1 METDY
6 QNYVESLSGVSS
18 DDDDMST
25 VDSSD
30 ETSEE
35 PTPSPSLNTRTRNL
49 AQMLYDRER
58 SGFFSG
64 TSRAGQKQQLPY
76 DRVPNRLKLYLKDVI
91 ASNVMEGHIFMGLT
105 ACGQYM
111 LSHRVVCNDSSSLNH
126 YSFNMGYKYTLYFWI
141 FQPFKKLRYFFT
153 RRLFDDHV
161 VDNIKTV
168 SMTQWKN
175 AGKQILVVHGA
186 ATEESED
193 SYITYVK
200 VPKLGCLECKKL
212 NDDGPYSFYNAHCLN
227 CHLTVHT
234 KYSSTETD
242 PGFQPKINLLC
253 PERILI
259 ISNGFMH
266 MLRIDVDTPA
276 VSTSSYLN
284 QQSLVLPY
292 PQQSLP
298 LSQSQC
304 FLLPRTLGASED
316 DRGSVAFPGSG
327 SEAESGNEQSVV
339 ARIIAD
345 FSDIETEQTQ
355 RTGQSNNSNNNN
367 NNNNE
372 VQTNSICCSP
382 RSYEKL
388 VFTPNCSATMG
399 SSMTLP
405 DTTLPVAKQSPVSG
419 EAGQSRKRNQ
429 RIVTKSYRNGI
440 TTIDVQSTPSSTSMT
455 DKSNAYEFSE
465 DNEKYEKISTF
476 RKRRLADKKYE
487 FSEDNVENI
496 IPFTKVRSAG
506 RASAPNFSSSA
517 GSSTARSFHR
527 FSPTAHFFHNSPC
540 ASPSSSPHPAH
551 PSQTPPHLGF
561 RSPPSSSNLM
571 RSPSRAANSA
581 VAAVAAQI
589 YNQKSPPLSQ
599 ATQQMLSYKPV
610 GPLGALSPLQV
621 SMAKRFEIGG
631 SMSPNAGL
639 SFLSPRR
646 DEPRIVEMPVQGG
659 VMPEKPVCTKKLRRR
674 YVEED
679 DATSVITSEED
690 DCISPGYHTSLP
702 MEVHGSCY
710 SEMQMISHA
719 SYQRLRCSSVVITQ
733 HSFDLETFTYY
744 VISLLCQKHHKI
756 YNVFY
761 DWAYEVISV
770 CPLSQTVSCLLMAQ
784 FSARDQPYAPMTN
797 CLHCTGR
804 IDCMFHNRQYECR
817 ILFTWNMESGQW
829 QVLDYGELREMHEL
843 FNPLKR
849 LCKARLTFAQ
859 MAKKM
864 AKEMTESLNK
874 LPDYASNLRV
884 LNSDIKKS
892 KSYICDLDNMVE
904 FHLKR
909 TPQGTL

>member
-18 DDDDMST
+18 DDDDIST

-30 ETSEE
+30 EAEE
-35 PTPSPSLNTRTRNL
+35 PTNSHNHPLQPQSQTRNL
-49 AQMLYDRER
+49 VQILYDRER
-58 SGFFSG
+58 TGFFSG
-64 TSRAGQKQQLPY
+64 RSRAGQKQKLPY
-76 DRVPNRLKLYLKDVI
+76 DQVPNRLKLYLKDVL
-91 ASNVMEGHIFMGLT
+91 ANNTLEGHIFMGLT

-111 LSHRVVCNDSSSLNH
+111 ISHRVECNDSTSLNH
-126 YSFNMGYKYTLYFWI
+126 YSFNVGYKYTLYFWL
-141 FQPFKKLRYFFT
+141 FQPHKKLRYFFS

-161 VDNIKTV
+161 VDNVKSVT
-168 SMTQWKN
+168 MTQWKN
-175 AGKQILVVHGA
+175 ADKQILVVHGA
-186 ATEESED
+186 AMEESEE

-212 NDDGPYSFYNAHCLN
+212 CDDGPYSFYNAHCLN

-242 PGFQPKINLLC
+242 PRFVPTINLLC

-259 ISNGFMH
+259 ISNGFVH
-266 MLRIDVDTPA
+266 MLRIDVDTP
-276 VSTSSYLN
+276 VVPNNNSS
-284 QQSLVLPY
+284 SL
-292 PQQSLP
+292 PQQNFNLP
-298 LSQSQC
+298 STQHTL
-304 FLLPRTLGASED
+304 FLPRTPLPNEED
-316 DRGSVAFPGSG
+316 RCSVPFTG
-327 SEAESGNEQSVV
+327 SEADSEHSVV

-345 FSDIETEQTQ
+345 FSDIETDHTQ
-355 RTGQSNNSNNNN
+355 RTNSNNNN
-367 NNNNE
+367 NSNNIINNNE
-372 VQTNSICCSP
+372 NPQRAGPEHNSS
-382 RSYEKL
+382 SYEKL
-388 VFTPNCSATMG
+388 IFSSNCGNALST
-399 SSMTLP
+399 SSMTLME
-405 DTTLPVAKQSPVSG
+405 TSLPVSMQNSVGTNDSS
-419 EAGQSRKRNQ
+419 QSRRRNQ

-440 TTIDVQSTPSSTSMT
+440 TTIDMQHTSTSSSMT

-465 DNEKYEKISTF
+465 DNEKCEKISTF

-487 FSEDNVENI
+487 FSEDNSENI
-496 IPFTKVRSAG
+496 IPFTKIRSAG
-506 RASAPNFSSSA
+506 RTTFSPSTA
-517 GSSTARSFHR
+517 SSTAQRSLHR
-527 FSPTAHFFHNSPC
+527 FSPTAHYFHNSPC
-540 ASPSSSPHPAH
+540 ASPSSSPHPAQ
-551 PSQTPPHLGF
+551 PSHTPPPPLHLGF

-571 RSPSRAANSA
+571 RSPSRNANAAT
-581 VAAVAAQI
+581 VAAQI

-631 SMSPNAGL
+631 SMSPNASL

-646 DEPRIVEMPVQGG
+646 DEQRIVEMPVQGG
-659 VMPEKPVCTKKLRRR
+659 VMTEKPVCTKKLRRR
-674 YVEED
+674 YVDED

-710 SEMQMISHA
+710 SEMQMISQS

-744 VISLLCQKHHKI
+744 VISMICQKHQKI

-761 DWAYEVISV
+761 DWAYEFVNV
-770 CPLSQTVSCLLMAQ
+770 CPLSQTISFMLMAQ
-784 FSARDQPYAPMTN
+784 FSARDQMPTAPTN
-797 CLHCTGR
+797 CMYCTGR
-804 IDCMFHNRQYECR
+804 MGCVFHNRQYECR

-843 FNPLKR
+843 FSPLRR
-849 LCKARLTFAQ
+849 LGKSRLTFAQ
-859 MAKKM
+859 LARQMAQEM
-864 AKEMTESLNK
+864 AASLSR
-874 LPDYASNLRV
+874 LPDYTSNLRI
-884 LNSDIKKS
+884 LSADIKKS
-892 KSYICDLDNMVE
+892 KTSICDLDNMVE

-909 TPQGTL
+909 TNTEVL

>member
-18 DDDDMST
+18 DDDDIST

-30 ETSEE
+30 EAATEDAMPAA
-35 PTPSPSLNTRTRNL
+35 PTHQPTQQHTRNL
-49 AQMLYDRER
+49 VQMLYDRER
-58 SGFFSG
+58 TGYFTG
-64 TSRAGQKQQLPY
+64 LSRAGQKPKLPY
-76 DRVPNRLKLYLKDVI
+76 ERVPNRLKLHLKDVL
-91 ASNVMEGHIFMGLT
+91 ANNVMDGHIFMGLT
-105 ACGQYM
+105 SCGQYM
-111 LSHRVVCNDSSSLNH
+111 LSHRVVCNDNSSLNH
-126 YSFNMGYKYTLYFWI
+126 YSFNMGYKYTLYFWF
-141 FQPFKKLRYFFT
+141 FQPYKKLRQFFT

-175 AGKQILVVHGA
+175 ASHQILVVHGA
-186 ATEESED
+186 AQEEGEE

-234 KYSSTETD
+234 KYSSTEAD
-242 PGFQPKINLLC
+242 PSFEPKINLLC

-266 MLRIDVDTPA
+266 MLRIDIDTPA
-276 VSTSSYLN
+276 VSNGGSF
-284 QQSLVLPY
+284 
-292 PQQSLP
+292 
-298 LSQSQC
+298 LSQQALMQARSM
-304 FLLPRTLGASED
+304 LVSNPSED
-316 DRGSVAFPGSG
+316 DRCSQAFTASG
-327 SEAESGNEQSVV
+327 SEAESNGEQSVV

-345 FSDIETEQTQ
+345 FSDIETEQ
-355 RTGQSNNSNNNN
+355 RAINNNN
-367 NNNNE
+367 NNNNYD
-372 VQTNSICCSP
+372 TLNNTCCSP
-382 RSYEKL
+382 KSYEKL
-388 VFTPNCSATMG
+388 IFSPNYSTMG
-399 SSMTLP
+399 SNLTLP
-405 DTTLPVAKQSPVSG
+405 ETTLPVVKQSPETSQ
-419 EAGQSRKRNQ
+419 ARRRNQ

-440 TTIDVQSTPSSTSMT
+440 TTIDVQSPPSSSSMT

-465 DNEKYEKISTF
+465 DNEKCEKISLF
-476 RKRRLADKKYE
+476 RKRRLAEKKYE
-487 FSEDNVENI
+487 FSEDNSENI

-506 RASAPNFSSSA
+506 RASAGTSA
-517 GSSTARSFHR
+517 TRSLHR

-540 ASPSSSPHPAH
+540 ASPSSSPHPAQ
-551 PSQTPPHLGF
+551 SAQMQTQTPPHLGF
-561 RSPPSSSNLM
+561 RSPPSSSNMM
-571 RSPSRAANSA
+571 RSPSRNAAS
-581 VAAVAAQI
+581 VAAQI

-621 SMAKRFEIGG
+621 SMAKRFGEIGG

-646 DEPRIVEMPVQGG
+646 EEPRIVEMPVQGG
-659 VMPEKPVCTKKLRRR
+659 VMPEKPVCTKKFRRR

-710 SEMQMISHA
+710 SEMQMISQA
-719 SYQRLRCSSVVITQ
+719 SYHRLRCSSVVITQ

-744 VISLLCQKHHKI
+744 VISMLCQKHQKI

-761 DWAYEVISV
+761 DWAYEVINV
-770 CPLSQTVSCLLMAQ
+770 CPLSQTINCLLMAQ
-784 FSARDQPYAPMTN
+784 FSARDQVN
-797 CLHCTGR
+797 CSHCAGR
-804 IDCMFHNRQYECR
+804 LDCVFHSRQYECR
-817 ILFTWNMESGQW
+817 ILFNWNMETGQW
-829 QVLDYGELREMHEL
+829 QVLDYGELKEMLEL
-843 FNPLKR
+843 FSPLKR
-849 LCKARLTFAQ
+849 LGKSRLTLGQ
-859 MAKKM
+859 MTQKM
-864 AKEMTESLNK
+864 ALDLVGSLNR
-874 LPDYASNLRV
+874 LPDYASNLRI
-884 LNSDIKKS
+884 LNADMKKS
-892 KSYICDLDNMVE
+892 KTFISDLDNMVE

-909 TPQGTL
+909 ITQNESP

>member
-18 DDDDMST
+18 DEDDFST

-30 ETSEE
+30 ESSEE
-35 PTPSPSLNTRTRNL
+35 PTPTPSSGPRTRNL
-49 AQMLYDRER
+49 VQMLYDRER
-58 SGFFSG
+58 TGFFSG
-64 TSRAGQKQQLPY
+64 SPRAGQKQQLPY
-76 DRVPNRLKLYLKDVI
+76 DRVPNRLKLYLKDVL
-91 ASNVMEGHIFMGLT
+91 ASSLMEGHIFMGLT
-105 ACGQYM
+105 SCGQYM
-111 LSHRVVCNDSSSLNH
+111 LSHRVVCNDSSSVNH
-126 YSFNMGYKYTLYFWI
+126 YSFNMGYKYTLYFWL
-141 FQPFKKLRYFFT
+141 FQPNKRLRYFFS
-153 RRLFDDHV
+153 RRLFDDHM
-161 VDNIKTV
+161 VDNTKTV

-175 AGKQILVVHGA
+175 AQHQILVVHGA
-186 ATEESED
+186 ATEEGED

-212 NDDGPYSFYNAHCLN
+212 NDDGPYSFYNSHCLN

-242 PGFQPKINLLC
+242 PVFEPKINLLC

-266 MLRIDVDTPA
+266 MLRIDMDTP
-276 VSTSSYLN
+276 VVTSGSNFL
-284 QQSLVLPY
+284 
-292 PQQSLP
+292 PQQSLILP
-298 LSQSQC
+298 SLQGQSQSQS
-304 FLLPRTLGASED
+304 FLLPRTMIPSEE
-316 DRGSVAFPGSG
+316 DRSSAAG
-327 SEAESGNEQSVV
+327 SEAGSANEQSVV

-345 FSDIETEQTQ
+345 FSDIESEHSQ
-355 RTGQSNNSNNNN
+355 RSSQQSNNHNI
-367 NNNNE
+367 NNNE
-372 VQTNSICCSP
+372 VQGGANVCCSP
-382 RSYEKL
+382 KAYEKL
-388 VFTPNCSATMG
+388 IFTPHCSPTVVTG
-399 SSMTLP
+399 LNSMSLP
-405 DTTLPVAKQSPVSG
+405 DTTLPVTKPLANEASPP
-419 EAGQSRKRNQ
+419 RRRNQ
-429 RIVTKSYRNGI
+429 RIVTKFRNGI
-440 TTIDVQSTPSSTSMT
+440 TTIDLQTPPSSSSMT

-476 RKRRLADKKYE
+476 RKRRLAEKKYE
-487 FSEDNVENI
+487 FSEDNSENI
-496 IPFTKVRSAG
+496 IPFTKVRLAG
-506 RASAPNFSSSA
+506 RAFNATTASSSA
-517 GSSTARSFHR
+517 PRSFHR

-540 ASPSSSPHPAH
+540 ASPSSSPHPSQPA
-551 PSQTPPHLGF
+551 QTPPHLGF
-561 RSPPSSSNLM
+561 RSPPSSSMLM
-571 RSPSRAANSA
+571 RSPSRNANSA
-581 VAAVAAQI
+581 PLF
-589 YNQKSPPLSQ
+589 NQKSPPLSQ

-621 SMAKRFEIGG
+621 SLAKRFEIGG
-631 SMSPNAGL
+631 SMSPNAGM

-710 SEMQMISHA
+710 SEMQMISQA
-719 SYQRLRCSSVVITQ
+719 SYQRLRCNSVVITQ

-744 VISLLCQKHHKI
+744 VISMLCQKNQKI

-770 CPLSQTVSCLLMAQ
+770 CPLSQTIGCMLMAQ
-784 FSARDQPYAPMTN
+784 FSARDQAMAI

-804 IDCMFHNRQYECR
+804 MDCAFHKRQYECR
-817 ILFTWNMESGQW
+817 ILFTWNMETGQW
-829 QVLDYGELREMHEL
+829 QVLDYGELREVHEQ
-843 FNPLKR
+843 FSPLKR
-849 LCKARLTFAQ
+849 LGKARLTFAQ

-864 AKEMTESLNK
+864 GQEMAAGLGLN
-874 LPDYASNLRV
+874 LPDYTSNLRV
-884 LNSDIKKS
+884 LTSDIRKS
-892 KSYICDLDNMVE
+892 KMYISDLDNMVE

-909 TPQGTL
+909 TNHETL

>member
-18 DDDDMST
+18 DDDDIST

-30 ETSEE
+30 EAEE
-35 PTPSPSLNTRTRNL
+35 PTNSHNHPLQPQSQTRNL
-49 AQMLYDRER
+49 VQILYDRER
-58 SGFFSG
+58 TGFFSG
-64 TSRAGQKQQLPY
+64 RSRAGQKQKLPY
-76 DRVPNRLKLYLKDVI
+76 DQVPNRLKLYLKDVL
-91 ASNVMEGHIFMGLT
+91 ANNTLEGHIFMGLT

-111 LSHRVVCNDSSSLNH
+111 ISHRVECNDSTSLNH
-126 YSFNMGYKYTLYFWI
+126 YSFNVGYKYTLYFWL
-141 FQPFKKLRYFFT
+141 FQPHKKLRYFFS

-161 VDNIKTV
+161 VDNVKSVT
-168 SMTQWKN
+168 MTQWKN
-175 AGKQILVVHGA
+175 ADKQILVVHGA
-186 ATEESED
+186 AMEESEE

-212 NDDGPYSFYNAHCLN
+212 CDDGPYSFYNAHCLN

-242 PGFQPKINLLC
+242 PRFVPTINLLC

-259 ISNGFMH
+259 ISNGFVH
-266 MLRIDVDTPA
+266 MLRIDVDTP
-276 VSTSSYLN
+276 VVPNNNSS
-284 QQSLVLPY
+284 SL
-292 PQQSLP
+292 PQQNFNLP
-298 LSQSQC
+298 STQHTL
-304 FLLPRTLGASED
+304 FLPRTPLPNEED
-316 DRGSVAFPGSG
+316 RCSVPFTG
-327 SEAESGNEQSVV
+327 SEADSEHSVV

-345 FSDIETEQTQ
+345 FSDIETDHTQ
-355 RTGQSNNSNNNN
+355 RTNI
-367 NNNNE
+367 NNNE
-372 VQTNSICCSP
+372 NPQRAGPEHNSS
-382 RSYEKL
+382 SYEKL
-388 VFTPNCSATMG
+388 IFSSNCGNALST
-399 SSMTLP
+399 SSMTLME
-405 DTTLPVAKQSPVSG
+405 TSLPVSMQNSVGTNDSS
-419 EAGQSRKRNQ
+419 QSRRRNQ

-440 TTIDVQSTPSSTSMT
+440 TTIDMQHTSTSSSMT

-465 DNEKYEKISTF
+465 DNEKCEKISTF

-487 FSEDNVENI
+487 FSEDNSENI
-496 IPFTKVRSAG
+496 IPFTKIRSAG
-506 RASAPNFSSSA
+506 RTTFSPSTA
-517 GSSTARSFHR
+517 SSTAQRSLHR
-527 FSPTAHFFHNSPC
+527 FSPTAHYFHNSPC
-540 ASPSSSPHPAH
+540 ASPSSSPHPAQ
-551 PSQTPPHLGF
+551 PSHTPPPPLHLGF

-571 RSPSRAANSA
+571 RSPSRNANAAT
-581 VAAVAAQI
+581 VAAQI

-631 SMSPNAGL
+631 SMSPNASL

-646 DEPRIVEMPVQGG
+646 DEQRIVEMPVQGG
-659 VMPEKPVCTKKLRRR
+659 VMTEKPVCTKKLRRR
-674 YVEED
+674 YVDED

-710 SEMQMISHA
+710 SEMQMISQS

-744 VISLLCQKHHKI
+744 VISMICQKHQKI

-761 DWAYEVISV
+761 DWAYEFVNV
-770 CPLSQTVSCLLMAQ
+770 CPLSQTISFMLMAQ
-784 FSARDQPYAPMTN
+784 FSARDQMPTAPTN
-797 CLHCTGR
+797 CMYCTGR
-804 IDCMFHNRQYECR
+804 MGCVFHNRQYECR

-843 FNPLKR
+843 FSPLRR
-849 LCKARLTFAQ
+849 LGKSRLTFAQ
-859 MAKKM
+859 LARQMAQEM
-864 AKEMTESLNK
+864 AASLSR
-874 LPDYASNLRV
+874 LPDYTSNLRI
-884 LNSDIKKS
+884 LSADIKKS
-892 KSYICDLDNMVE
+892 KTSICDLDNMVE

-909 TPQGTL
+909 TNTEVL

>member
-1 METDY
+1 WKKGSDMD
-6 QNYVESLSGVSS
+6 VESLSGVSS
-18 DDDDMST
+18 DEDDIST
-25 VDSSD
+25 MDSSD
-30 ETSEE
+30 ESAEE
-35 PTPSPSLNTRTRNL
+35 PARGATPAFGARTRNL
-49 AQMLYDRER
+49 VQMLYDRER
-58 SGFFSG
+58 TGFFSG
-64 TSRAGQKQQLPY
+64 SSRACQKPQLPY
-76 DRVPNRLKLYLKDVI
+76 DRVPNRLKLYLKDVL

-105 ACGQYM
+105 ACGQYL

-126 YSFNMGYKYTLYFWI
+126 YSFNVGYKYTLYFWL
-141 FQPFKKLRYFFT
+141 FQPHKHLRYFFS

-175 AGKQILVVHGA
+175 AQHQILVIHGA
-186 ATEESED
+186 ATEEGED

-234 KYSSTETD
+234 KYSSIESD
-242 PGFQPKINLLC
+242 PVFEPKINLLC

-276 VSTSSYLN
+276 VTSGTSSGSSYL
-284 QQSLVLPY
+284 
-292 PQQSLP
+292 PQQNMILPSLQTQAHSMP
-298 LSQSQC
+298 SPS
-304 FLLPRTLGASED
+304 FLLPRTLLSSEEDRASA
-316 DRGSVAFPGSG
+316 AFTASG
-327 SEAESGNEQSVV
+327 SEAESGSEQSVV

-345 FSDIETEQTQ
+345 FSDIETEISQ
-355 RTGQSNNSNNNN
+355 RSN

-372 VQTNSICCSP
+372 VPTVGNNCCSP
-382 RSYEKL
+382 RAYERL
-388 VFTPNCSATMG
+388 IFTPH
-399 SSMTLP
+399 SSPSSLTLP
-405 DTTLPVAKQSPVSG
+405 ETTLPVTKPTNIN
-419 EAGQSRKRNQ
+419 EASQSRRRNQ

-440 TTIDVQSTPSSTSMT
+440 TTIDLQSTPSSSSMT

-476 RKRRLADKKYE
+476 RKRRLAEKKYE
-487 FSEDNVENI
+487 FSEDNSENI
-496 IPFTKVRSAG
+496 IPFTKVRLAG
-506 RASAPNFSSSA
+506 RAFNSSA
-517 GSSTARSFHR
+517 ASSAARSFSHR

-540 ASPSSSPHPAH
+540 ASPSSSPHPSSQPA
-551 PSQTPPHLGF
+551 QTPPHLGF
-561 RSPPSSSNLM
+561 RSPPSSSMLM
-571 RSPSRAANSA
+571 RSPSRNANTAS
-581 VAAVAAQI
+581 QI
-589 YNQKSPPLSQ
+589 FNQKSPPLSQ

-621 SMAKRFEIGG
+621 TMTKRFEIGG

-646 DEPRIVEMPVQGG
+646 EEPRIVEMPMQGG
-659 VMPEKPVCTKKLRRR
+659 VMPEKPVCTKKLSRR

-710 SEMQMISHA
+710 SEMQMISQA
-719 SYQRLRCSSVVITQ
+719 SYQRLRASSSSVVITQ

-744 VISLLCQKHHKI
+744 VISMLCQKHQKM

-770 CPLSQTVSCLLMAQ
+770 CPLSQTIGCLLVAQ
-784 FSARDQPYAPMTN
+784 FSARDHPLAN

-804 IDCMFHNRQYECR
+804 MDCVFHNRQYECR
-817 ILFTWNMESGQW
+817 ILFTWNTESGQW
-829 QVLDYGELREMHEL
+829 QVLDYGELMETHEQ
-843 FNPLKR
+843 FSPLKR
-849 LCKARLTFAQ
+849 LGKARLTFAQ
-859 MAKKM
+859 LARKMGQEMAD
-864 AKEMTESLNK
+864 SLRLN

-884 LNSDIKKS
+884 LNSDIRKS
-892 KSYICDLDNMVE
+892 KAYISDLDNMVE

-909 TPQGTL
+909 TPQGAI

>member
-18 DDDDMST
+18 DDDDIST

-30 ETSEE
+30 EAEE
-35 PTPSPSLNTRTRNL
+35 PTNSHNHPLQPQSRTRNL
-49 AQMLYDRER
+49 VQMLYDRER
-58 SGFFSG
+58 TGFFSG
-64 TSRAGQKQQLPY
+64 RSRAGQKQKLPY
-76 DRVPNRLKLYLKDVI
+76 DQVPNRLKLYLKDVL
-91 ASNVMEGHIFMGLT
+91 ASNALEGHIFMGLT

-111 LSHRVVCNDSSSLNH
+111 ISHRVECNDSTSLNH
-126 YSFNMGYKYTLYFWI
+126 YSFNVGYKYTLYFWL
-141 FQPFKKLRYFFT
+141 FQPHKKLRYFFS

-161 VDNIKTV
+161 VDNVKSVT
-168 SMTQWKN
+168 MTQWKN
-175 AGKQILVVHGA
+175 ADKQILVVHGA
-186 ATEESED
+186 AMEESEE

-212 NDDGPYSFYNAHCLN
+212 CDDGPYSFYNAHCLN

-242 PGFQPKINLLC
+242 PRFDPTINLLC

-259 ISNGFMH
+259 VSNGFMH
-266 MLRIDVDTPA
+266 MLRIDVDTP
-276 VSTSSYLN
+276 VVPNSS
-284 QQSLVLPY
+284 SL
-292 PQQSLP
+292 PQQNFNLP
-298 LSQSQC
+298 STQHTL
-304 FLLPRTLGASED
+304 FLPRTPLPNEED
-316 DRGSVAFPGSG
+316 RCSVPFTG
-327 SEAESGNEQSVV
+327 SEADSEHSVV

-345 FSDIETEQTQ
+345 FSDIETDHTQ
-355 RTGQSNNSNNNN
+355 RTNNNN
-367 NNNNE
+367 NNNSNNINNNNE
-372 VQTNSICCSP
+372 TPQRAGPEHSSNY
-382 RSYEKL
+382 YEK
-388 VFTPNCSATMG
+388 FIFSSNCGNALST
-399 SSMTLP
+399 SSMTLME
-405 DTTLPVAKQSPVSG
+405 TSLPVGMPNSVGTNDSS
-419 EAGQSRKRNQ
+419 QSRRRNQ

-440 TTIDVQSTPSSTSMT
+440 TTIDMQNTSTSSSMT

-465 DNEKYEKISTF
+465 DNEKCEKISTF

-487 FSEDNVENI
+487 FSEDNSENI
-496 IPFTKVRSAG
+496 IPFTKIRSAG
-506 RASAPNFSSSA
+506 RTTFSPSTA
-517 GSSTARSFHR
+517 SSTAQRSLHR
-527 FSPTAHFFHNSPC
+527 FSPTAHYFHNSPC
-540 ASPSSSPHPAH
+540 ASPSSSPHPAQ
-551 PSQTPPHLGF
+551 PSHTPPPPLHLGF

-571 RSPSRAANSA
+571 RSPSRNANAAT
-581 VAAVAAQI
+581 VAAQI

-646 DEPRIVEMPVQGG
+646 DEQRIVEMPVQGG

-674 YVEED
+674 YVDED

-710 SEMQMISHA
+710 SEMQMISQS

-744 VISLLCQKHHKI
+744 VISMICQKHQKI

-761 DWAYEVISV
+761 DWAYEFVNV
-770 CPLSQTVSCLLMAQ
+770 CPLSQTISFMLMAQ
-784 FSARDQPYAPMTN
+784 FSARDQMPTAPTN
-797 CLHCTGR
+797 CMYCTGR
-804 IDCMFHNRQYECR
+804 MGCVFHNRQYECR

-829 QVLDYGELREMHEL
+829 QVLDYGELKEMNEL
-843 FNPLKR
+843 FSPLRR
-849 LCKARLTFAQ
+849 LGKSRLTFAQ
-859 MAKKM
+859 VARQM
-864 AKEMTESLNK
+864 AKEMAASLSR
-874 LPDYASNLRV
+874 LPDYTSNLRI
-884 LNSDIKKS
+884 LSADIKKS
-892 KSYICDLDNMVE
+892 KTSICDLDNMVE

-909 TPQGTL
+909 TNSEVL

>member
-18 DDDDMST
+18 DDDDIST

-30 ETSEE
+30 EAEE
-35 PTPSPSLNTRTRNL
+35 PTNTQTHPLQTQSRTRNL
-49 AQMLYDRER
+49 VQMLYDRER
-58 SGFFSG
+58 TGFFSG
-64 TSRAGQKQQLPY
+64 QSREGQKQKLPY
-76 DRVPNRLKLYLKDVI
+76 DQVPNRLKLYLKDVL
-91 ASNVMEGHIFMGLT
+91 ASNALEGHIFMGLT

-111 LSHRVVCNDSSSLNH
+111 ISHRVVCNDNTSLNH
-126 YSFNMGYKYTLYFWI
+126 YSFNVGYKYTLYFWL
-141 FQPFKKLRYFFT
+141 FQPHKKLRYFFS

-161 VDNIKTV
+161 VDNLKSVT
-168 SMTQWKN
+168 MTQWKN
-175 AGKQILVVHGA
+175 ADQQILVVHGA
-186 ATEESED
+186 ATEESEE

-200 VPKLGCLECKKL
+200 VPKLGCLECRKL
-212 NDDGPYSFYNAHCLN
+212 CDDGPYSFYNAHCLN

-242 PGFQPKINLLC
+242 PRFEPTINLLC

-276 VSTSSYLN
+276 VPNSS
-284 QQSLVLPY
+284 SL
-292 PQQSLP
+292 PQQNYSLP
-298 LSQSQC
+298 CTQQTL
-304 FLLPRTLGASED
+304 LLPRTPLASEE
-316 DRGSVAFPGSG
+316 DRCSVPFTG
-327 SEAESGNEQSVV
+327 SEADSEHSVV

-345 FSDIETEQTQ
+345 FSDIETDHTHRANNAINNKDNEIQQ
-355 RTGQSNNSNNNN
+355 RSNA
-367 NNNNE
+367 E
-372 VQTNSICCSP
+372 HNSIG
-382 RSYEKL
+382 YEKL
-388 VFTPNCSATMG
+388 IFSSNCNNGVTA
-399 SSMTLP
+399 SSMTLLE
-405 DTTLPVAKQSPVSG
+405 TTLPVVIQNVVGTNEST
-419 EAGQSRKRNQ
+419 QSRKRNQ
-429 RIVTKSYRNGI
+429 RIVTRSYRNGI
-440 TTIDVQSTPSSTSMT
+440 TTIDMHNTSTSSSMT

-465 DNEKYEKISTF
+465 DNEKCEKISIF

-487 FSEDNVENI
+487 FSEDNSENI
-496 IPFTKVRSAG
+496 IPFTKIRSAG
-506 RASAPNFSSSA
+506 RTTFSPSTASSS
-517 GSSTARSFHR
+517 GQRSLHR
-527 FSPTAHFFHNSPC
+527 FSPTTHYFHNSPC
-540 ASPSSSPHPAH
+540 ASPSSSPHPAQ
-551 PSQTPPHLGF
+551 PSHTPPPPLHLGF
-561 RSPPSSSNLM
+561 RSPPSSSSLM
-571 RSPSRAANSA
+571 RSPSRNANAAT
-581 VAAVAAQI
+581 VAAQI

-646 DEPRIVEMPVQGG
+646 DEQRIVEMPVQGG

-674 YVEED
+674 YVDED

-719 SYQRLRCSSVVITQ
+719 SFQRLRCSSVVITQ

-744 VISLLCQKHHKI
+744 VISMICQKHQKI

-761 DWAYEVISV
+761 DWAYEFISV
-770 CPLSQTVSCLLMAQ
+770 CPLSQTISCMLMAQ
-784 FSARDQPYAPMTN
+784 FSARDQMPATPTN
-797 CLHCTGR
+797 CMYCTGR
-804 IDCMFHNRQYECR
+804 MGCVFHNRQYECR

-829 QVLDYGELREMHEL
+829 QVLDYGELKEMHEL
-843 FNPLKR
+843 FSPLKR
-849 LCKARLTFAQ
+849 LGKSRLTFAQ
-859 MAKKM
+859 VARQMAQ
-864 AKEMTESLNK
+864 EMSASLNR
-874 LPDYASNLRV
+874 LPDYTSHLRV
-884 LNSDIKKS
+884 LNSDMKKS
-892 KSYICDLDNMVE
+892 KSSICDLDNMVE

-909 TPQGTL
+909 TIN

>member
-18 DDDDMST
+18 DDDDIST

-30 ETSEE
+30 EAEE
-35 PTPSPSLNTRTRNL
+35 ATISNSHNHPIQLQSRTRNL
-49 AQMLYDRER
+49 VQMLFDRER
-58 SGFFSG
+58 TGHFSG
-64 TSRAGQKQQLPY
+64 ISRAGQKQKLPY
-76 DRVPNRLKLYLKDVI
+76 ERVPNRLKLYLKDVL
-91 ASNVMEGHIFMGLT
+91 ASNAVEGHIFMGLT

-111 LSHRVVCNDSSSLNH
+111 ISHRVVCNDNTSLNH
-126 YSFNMGYKYTLYFWI
+126 YSFNVGYKYTLYFWL
-141 FQPFKKLRYFFT
+141 FQPHKKLRYFFS

-161 VDNIKTV
+161 VDNLKTV
-168 SMTQWKN
+168 TMTQWKN
-175 AGKQILVVHGA
+175 ADKQILVVHGA
-186 ATEESED
+186 ATEESEE

-200 VPKLGCLECKKL
+200 VPKLGCVECKKL
-212 NDDGPYSFYNAHCLN
+212 IDDGPYSFYNAHCLN

-242 PGFQPKINLLC
+242 PRFEPNINLLC

-276 VSTSSYLN
+276 VSSSSSSSMNNSCLPQHNYNLPCT
-284 QQSLVLPY
+284 QQTL
-292 PQQSLP
+292 
-298 LSQSQC
+298 
-304 FLLPRTLGASED
+304 LLPRTPLTSEE
-316 DRGSVAFPGSG
+316 DRCSVPFTG
-327 SEAESGNEQSVV
+327 SEADSEHSVV

-345 FSDIETEQTQ
+345 FSDIETEHTQ
-355 RTGQSNNSNNNN
+355 RSSII
-367 NNNNE
+367 NNNE
-372 VQTNSICCSP
+372 IQPRINSEPNSVC
-382 RSYEKL
+382 YEKL
-388 VFTPNCSATMG
+388 IFSSNCSSGMAAT
-399 SSMTLP
+399 SMTLME
-405 DTTLPVAKQSPVSG
+405 TTLPVVIQNAVGSNGSS
-419 EAGQSRKRNQ
+419 QSRKRNQ

-440 TTIDVQSTPSSTSMT
+440 TTIDMQNTSTSSSMT

-465 DNEKYEKISTF
+465 DNEKCEKISTF

-487 FSEDNVENI
+487 FSEDNSENI
-496 IPFTKVRSAG
+496 IPFTKIRSAG
-506 RASAPNFSSSA
+506 RTTFTPSAA
-517 GSSTARSFHR
+517 SSTAQRSLHR

-540 ASPSSSPHPAH
+540 ASPSSSPHPAQPAH
-551 PSQTPPHLGF
+551 TPPPAAHLGF

-571 RSPSRAANSA
+571 RSPSRNANA
-581 VAAVAAQI
+581 VTVAAQI

-646 DEPRIVEMPVQGG
+646 DEQRIVEMPVQGG

-674 YVEED
+674 YVDED

-710 SEMQMISHA
+710 SEMQMISQA
-719 SYQRLRCSSVVITQ
+719 SYQRLRCSSVIITQ

-744 VISLLCQKHHKI
+744 VISMLCQKHQKI

-761 DWAYEVISV
+761 DWAYEFINV
-770 CPLSQTVSCLLMAQ
+770 CPISQTISCLLMAQ
-784 FSARDQPYAPMTN
+784 FSARDQMPTTPTN
-797 CLHCTGR
+797 CMYCTGR
-804 IDCMFHNRQYECR
+804 MGCVFHNRQYECR

-829 QVLDYGELREMHEL
+829 QVLDYGELKEMHEL
-843 FNPLKR
+843 FSPLKR
-849 LCKARLTFAQ
+849 LGKSRLTFAQ
-859 MAKKM
+859 LARQTAQEMA
-864 AKEMTESLNK
+864 TSLNS
-874 LPDYASNLRV
+874 LPDYTCNLRV
-884 LNSDIKKS
+884 LNSDMKKS
-892 KSYICDLDNMVE
+892 KSCICDLDNMVE

-909 TPQGTL
+909 TTNELL